1 MKYNRLI
8 ALILVLVMLV
18 GALSSCQKIPLL
30 SDSESGKGNQGLE
43 KNESLAL
50 HYSLDESS
58 GSLAKESVS
67 GKDYTINYVFNEE
80 NADNLF
86 KEPNDPLRRQGV
98 KGNALYMDGFSNNI
112 VNRDFVTPSSA
123 ITMSAWVAPRVF
135 ENIVYYDGASDAA
148 GHTRMTS
155 ILNKGDIEMCE
166 GFLLGYGRLGLWGI
180 QLALHSEE
188 TGEDFVIGFYD
199 PINALPLY
207 EWSHVAVVFDGNSGY
222 IGLFYNGEKAYEA
235 LIPELVATRIIH
247 TEEPL
252 RVGAY
257 VSPQI
262 EFGIRR
268 QMISG
273 LLDEVQIYSSA
284 LTPKDITAIYNDTDT
299 TEAHPY
305 LDWKDIALDPSVYE
319 GDRYRPQYHAIPP
332 AVWMNEPHSP
342 FYYKGMYHVFYQ
354 HNPAGPYWSQ
364 IRWAHIVSKDMV
376 HWEYVKDAVVPTAG
390 ICPEGIWTGGACIGP
405 DGTPWLAITAG
416 TNLYGN
422 PNHGGQNVA
431 FAHAKDPNDPYLVE
445 WVVEDKLVIT
455 QPNDNTQGEREQ
467 FRDPFVWYDDG
478 TYYMMVSTSIPRHD
492 AGGSAIIYTSEDMR
506 EWEHR
511 GYLYECDYIRYPEQG
526 AHWECVVMLPIST
539 KDGSQTKYILFDC
552 PQYTVD
558 GYTVECYYWI
568 GTFDK
573 NTCRFIADDDQ
584 PRLFDLGRG
593 VYTGQNGFCFLT
605 EEEIAAGKTYEDGR
619 TILYAIAQGKDAG
632 TAQNYTAGWAHNF
645 AIPLELWLSDD
656 GKDVIREPIKEIESL
671 RTETLYSY
679 SGTGKTADEINGEIS
694 TIRGDMLE
702 IRAKIELD
710 PTQKDNYSAG
720 IFLRYN
726 PNNVNNVTERTEIVF
741 SNNGVFVERIQS
753 SLLDYINRQPS
764 RTWEHVKSE
773 YEITILLD
781 RSMLEVYVD
790 GVISFTTRIYP
801 KYGDSDYLQIFDNN
815 ANIKFTELQIYRMG
829 SAYSDT
835 VTPPYYGNMGNLGD

>member
-1 MKYNRLI
+1 MRFTRFI
-8 ALILVLVMLV
+8 AFFIVLVMLL
-18 GALSSCQKIPLL
+18 GAVSGCKLNPNDNNTDENENSS
-30 SDSESGKGNQGLE
+30 LE
-43 KNESLAL
+43 L
-50 HYSLDESS
+50 HYSFDEPT
-58 GSLAKESVS
+58 GNLAKESVS
-67 GKDYTINYVFNEE
+67 GKDYKINYVFNEE
-80 NADNLF
+80 NAADLF
-86 KEPNDPLRRQGV
+86 KEPNDPLKRTGV
-98 KGNALYMDGFSNNI
+98 KGNSLYMDGFSNEI
-112 VNRDFVTPSSA
+112 INRDFETPDSA
-123 ITMSAWVAPRVF
+123 ITLSAWVAPRVF
-135 ENIVYYDGASDAA
+135 ENIVYYDGNSMAA
-148 GHTRMTS
+148 GHTRLTS
-155 ILNKGDIEMCE
+155 IINKGDIEMGE
-166 GFLLGYGRLGLWGI
+166 GFLLGYGRLGLWGV
-180 QLALHSEE
+180 QLALHNEE
-188 TGEDFVIGFYD
+188 TGEDFVVGFYD

-207 EWSHVAVVFDGNSGY
+207 EWSHVAITFDGEAGY
-222 IGLFYNGEKAYEA
+222 IALFYNGQKSYEA
-235 LIPELVATRIIH
+235 YIPELVSTSIIY

-252 RVGAY
+252 RIGSY

-262 EFGIRR
+262 EFGIKR

-273 LLDEVQIYSSA
+273 LLDEVSIYSSS
-284 LTPKDITAIYNDTDT
+284 LSPKEIVEIYNDTDT
-299 TEAHPY
+299 TDAHPY
-305 LDWKDIALDPSVYE
+305 LDWNDIALDSSVYE

-376 HWEYVKDAVVPTAG
+376 HWEYVKDAVVPTKD

-422 PNHGGQNVA
+422 ANHGGQNVA
-431 FAHAKDPNDPYLVE
+431 FAHAADPDDPYLVE

-467 FRDPFVWYDDG
+467 FRDPFVWCDDG
-478 TYYMMVSTSIPRHD
+478 TYYMMVSTSIPG
-492 AGGSAIIYTSEDMR
+492 AGGSAVIYTSEDMR

-511 GYLYECDYIRYPEQG
+511 GYLYQCDYNRYPEQG

-584 PRLFDLGRG
+584 PKLFDLGRG
-593 VYTGQNGFCFLT
+593 VYTGQNGYCFLT
-605 EEEIAAGKTYEDGR
+605 EEDIAAGKTSYEQGR

-632 TAQNYTAGWAHNF
+632 TAQNYDAGWAHNF

-671 RTETLYSY
+671 REETLYEY
-679 SGTGKTADEINGEIS
+679 SGEGKTAEEINSEIS
-694 TIRGDMLE
+694 SIRGDLLE
-702 IRAKIELD
+702 IRATIELD
-710 PTQKDNYSAG
+710 PSAPEYSAG
-720 IFLRYN
+720 LYLRYN
-726 PNNVNNVTERTEIVF
+726 PFGVDNNTEKTGIMF
-741 SNNGVFVERIQS
+741 TNNGVYVERNQS
-753 SLLDYINRQPS
+753 SLLGYVSKQPS
-764 RTWEHVKSE
+764 HTWNRVKNT

-801 KYGDSDYLQIFDNN
+801 KYGDSDYLRMFDNN
-815 ANIKFTELQIYRMG
+815 ANIKFTELTIYRMG